1 MSEFK
6 INNIIIPEEL
16 PVIPLKNT
24 LLLPKLFIPIIIQR
38 SRSIGALDFAQ
49 LHNRLVLFVTQRNSE
64 DEISRKDLYEVGT
77 IGRIV
82 SVFKLPDGSSKLDIE
97 GLVRARI
104 TEFIDEEPFF
114 KVKAE
119 PFSLIIRDS
128 LDEKALLRRVLEQF
142 RAISEARSAP
152 TILPEI
158 VYMLSQLKDIEHLM
172 SLMIVNLNI
181 DVDNQQRL
189 LELESVLD
197 VLRQLNMYLSRE
209 VQILET
215 EKTVARETKKQ
226 IGKMQKELFLRE
238 QLKSIEKELGVD
250 DEKDEFDSLKQKI
263 AAAGMPKEVEDKALK
278 ELSRL
283 IKMPAFNPE
292 GSYIR
297 SYLDLLVELPWSK
310 KTKEKINLKE
320 AEKILNEDHH
330 GLPKVKERILEYL
343 AVQKQ
348 AGKLKGPILCLAG
361 PPGTGKTS
369 VGQSIARALGRE
381 FVRVSLGGLRDEAE
395 IRGHRRTYVGA
406 MPGRLIQGIQNVK
419 VKNPVFMLDEID
431 KVGIDFRGDPSSAL
445 LEALDP
451 RQNHAFSDHYLEVP
465 FDLSDVMFIGTA
477 NRLDTIPP
485 ALLDRMEIIEFP
497 GYTELEKF
505 HIAKNFLLPKLYKD
519 HGLKKR
525 SITIQDSAIMQIISN
540 HTREAGVRELERQ
553 LAAVIRK
560 VVRKIVESSTTR
572 TIVVGKEAIQSYLG
586 PVRYT
591 HELAEQKDE
600 IGRATALAWTP
611 VGGDLM
617 PIEVVRM
624 PGTGKQ
630 ILTGQLGIVMKESAQ
645 ASLSWARAY
654 AARNGVKEE
663 LYKEDIHIHAPSGGI
678 KKDGPSAGTAI
689 TTALVSLFL
698 KRPVKKEVAMTGE
711 ITLRGKVLGIGGLK
725 EKVLAAHRAGIKV
738 VIIPHDNKK
747 DLVDIPREIQRDI
760 KIIFVKNM
768 EDVLKVALRA

>member
-1 MSEFK
+1 
-6 INNIIIPEEL
+6 
-16 PVIPLKNT
+16 
-24 LLLPKLFIPIIIQR
+24 
-38 SRSIGALDFAQ
+38 
-49 LHNRLVLFVTQRNSE
+49 
-64 DEISRKDLYEVGT
+64 
-77 IGRIV
+77 
-82 SVFKLPDGSSKLDIE
+82 
-97 GLVRARI
+97 
-104 TEFIDEEPFF
+104 
-114 KVKAE
+114 
-119 PFSLIIRDS
+119 
-128 LDEKALLRRVLEQF
+128 
-142 RAISEARSAP
+142 
-152 TILPEI
+152 
-158 VYMLSQLKDIEHLM
+158 
-172 SLMIVNLNI
+172 
-181 DVDNQQRL
+181 
-189 LELESVLD
+189 
-197 VLRQLNMYLSRE
+197 
-209 VQILET
+209 
-215 EKTVARETKKQ
+215 
-226 IGKMQKELFLRE
+226 
-238 QLKSIEKELGVD
+238 
-250 DEKDEFDSLKQKI
+250 
-263 AAAGMPKEVEDKALK
+263 
-278 ELSRL
+278 
-283 IKMPAFNPE
+283 
-292 GSYIR
+292 
-297 SYLDLLVELPWSK
+297 
-310 KTKEKINLKE
+310 
-320 AEKILNEDHH
+320 
-330 GLPKVKERILEYL
+330 
-343 AVQKQ
+343 
-348 AGKLKGPILCLAG
+348 
-361 PPGTGKTS
+361 
-369 VGQSIARALGRE
+369 
-381 FVRVSLGGLRDEAE
+381 
-395 IRGHRRTYVGA
+395 
-406 MPGRLIQGIQNVK
+406 
-419 VKNPVFMLDEID
+419 
-431 KVGIDFRGDPSSAL
+431 
-445 LEALDP
+445 
-451 RQNHAFSDHYLEVP
+451 
-465 FDLSDVMFIGTA
+465 
-477 NRLDTIPP
+477 
-485 ALLDRMEIIEFP
+485 
-497 GYTELEKF
+497 
-505 HIAKNFLLPKLYKD
+505 
-519 HGLKKR
+519 
-525 SITIQDSAIMQIISN
+525 MQIIRN